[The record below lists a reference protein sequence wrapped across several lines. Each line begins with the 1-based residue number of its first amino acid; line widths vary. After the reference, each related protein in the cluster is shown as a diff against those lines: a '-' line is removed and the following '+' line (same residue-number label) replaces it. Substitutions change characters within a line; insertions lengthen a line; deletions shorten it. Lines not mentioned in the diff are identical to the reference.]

1 MSDHYR
7 TGTHWKSTIIR
18 VGTGSPD
25 ADGRRSDDELVGY
38 IGDPELAEQVCALLN
53 FQAERA
59 ALQDRM
65 RRLLDELAN
74 TLNGKP
80 GSHDW
85 SDLPKLAAKLREEV
99 NQGRDLG

>member
-7 TGTHWKSTIIR
+7 TGNHWKSTIIR

-53 FQAERA
+53 FQGDAVT
-59 ALQDRM
+59 QDRM
-65 RRLLDELAN
+65 RVLLHEIAN
-74 TLNGKP
+74 TLNGAP
-80 GSHDW
+80 GAHDW
-85 SDLPKLAAKLREEV
+85 SDLAKLVTELREEV